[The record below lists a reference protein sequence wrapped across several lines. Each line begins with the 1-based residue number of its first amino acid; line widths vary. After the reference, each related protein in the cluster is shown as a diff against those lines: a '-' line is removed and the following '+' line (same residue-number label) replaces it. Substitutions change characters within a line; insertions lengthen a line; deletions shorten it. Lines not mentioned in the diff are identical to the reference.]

1 MPSANK
7 KNKRNNQKLT
17 QPSKVVVQQK
27 KNPVQPKVNPY
38 KGLLSAVGS
47 AAGGY
52 LGGPI
57 GSLLGSKA
65 GDLISKITGFG
76 AYKVNKN
83 TLLSGNTI
91 PSFRGVGDGVE
102 ICHREFIADVRSVTG
117 FAVGDFHINPG
128 LAQTFPFLS
137 QIAAYFEEYDM
148 MGLVF
153 EYRPSSGSA
162 VAGTNPAMGVVV
174 YATDY
179 NSLAPNFGSKQ
190 QMESYEYSCSC
201 VPFESMLHPVECA
214 PRNNA
219 LDTLYIR
226 TANTGT
232 ATADLRLYD
241 MGKFEVATAGQQAA
255 GNIIGELWVTYHV
268 KLKKPRIDP
277 AANAKADHIQ
287 SNPYNSGAASTALG
301 SIGGL
306 LTTGSS
312 LNAVSNITTNSFMIS
327 NPGNYMIIV
336 RVFSSGADIATTVTL
351 SMGSNISALNTQ
363 VDGTAFDDTD
373 LSSAFNP
380 SSGVNAISMLTCT
393 VNQYDINSN
402 NVITLGG
409 LSGGT
414 GLSTDVW
421 VYQLPTYIN

>member
-1 MPSANK
+1 M
-7 KNKRNNQKLT
+7 
-17 QPSKVVVQQK
+17 QK
-27 KNPVQPKVNPY
+27 KSPSQPKVSPY
-38 KGLLSAVGS
+38 RGLLSALGS

-52 LGGPI
+52 LGGPVGAI
-57 GSLLGSKA
+57 LGKGA

-76 AYKVNKN
+76 AYKVNRN
-83 TLLSGNTI
+83 TLLTGNTV
-91 PSFRGVGDGVE
+91 PSFRGSGDGVE
-102 ICHREFIADVRSVTG
+102 ICHREFVANVKSVTG

-162 VAGTNPAMGVVV
+162 VSGTNPAMGVVV

-179 NSLAPNFGSKQ
+179 NALAPNFISKQ

-226 TANTGT
+226 TSNTGT
-232 ATADLRLYD
+232 STADLRLYD
-241 MGKFEVATAGQQAA
+241 MGKFQVAATGQQAS
-255 GNIIGELWVTYHV
+255 GNDIGELWVTYHV

-277 AANAKADHIQ
+277 VANARVDHIQ
-287 SNPYNSGAASTALG
+287 SSAYGSGTAADPLG
-301 SIGGL
+301 TIGGI
-306 LTTGSS
+306 LTSGSS
-312 LNAVSNITTNSFMIS
+312 LNAVSNITSNSFVIAT
-327 NPGNYMIIV
+327 PGNYMIV
-336 RVFSSGADIATTVTL
+336 ERVYSSGADMSTSATL
-351 SMGSNISALNTQ
+351 SFGSNISALPVQ
-363 VDGTAFDDTD
+363 VDSTSFDDND
-373 LSSAFNP
+373 VSSVLNP
-380 SSGVNAISMLTCT
+380 STGANAISILTCS
-393 VNQYDINSN
+393 VNAYDTGSDNT
-402 NVITLGG
+402 ITLGG
-409 LSGGT
+409 LASGT

-421 VYQLPTYIN
+421 VYQLPTYVN